1 MDPASVKDT
10 GRRCL
15 YLTGIWRE
23 KGRERERERERNK
36 QERTKARTR
45 REPLAAAFWKKRKRE
60 KKLRE

>member
-1 MDPASVKDT
+1 MDPASDKDT

-15 YLTGIWRE
+15 SLTGIWRE
-23 KGRERERERERNK
+23 KGRERERNK